1 MSNKDNTIYLNPS
14 LDSRKSFYKK
24 ASIRT
29 EDNKLILRS
38 YQTDVAFIDLNTK
51 IATVYN
57 MYSNTTTRHIKDFLY
72 QYGFKI
78 GTSKEIMKMY
88 NPNYRV

>member
-1 MSNKDNTIYLNPS
+1 MVTETIYLNPS

-38 YQTDVAFIDLNTK
+38 YQTDVAYIQDQRAIVKGT
-51 IATVYN
+51 YN
-57 MYSNTTTRHIKDFLY
+57 PTTLRHIKEFLY
-72 QYGFKI
+72 QNGFKV